1 MSIQHLDPAVLA
13 RALAG
18 VPFSSGAS
26 TDNTIFDQMLQT
38 QQARIDAASGNKTGS
53 KTSAPDTAP
62 ATTRQAFEAALFS
75 GFSANTLD
83 LGTPRQDLRAS
94 LALNAYYQP
103 RTLDAESINRHIDSL
118 LSATATTS
126 TPESVK
132 QALRQFQATLNASQ
146 S

>member
-1 MSIQHLDPAVLA
+1 MSVQHLDPAVLA

-38 QQARIDAASGNKTGS
+38 QQARIDAASGSKTG
-53 KTSAPDTAP
+53 APDTAP

-75 GFSANTLD
+75 GSSANTLD

-118 LSATATTS
+118 LSATSTASTT
-126 TPESVK
+126 ESVK